1 LYEKTDGFPRESG
14 KMVGR
19 VIFVLVLVVVVFS
32 LIGCRTVQGLREDIK
47 WIGEKGSEI
56 VDQ

>member
-1 LYEKTDGFPRESG
+1 
-14 KMVGR
+14 MVGR

-47 WIGEKGSEI
+47 SIGEKGSEI